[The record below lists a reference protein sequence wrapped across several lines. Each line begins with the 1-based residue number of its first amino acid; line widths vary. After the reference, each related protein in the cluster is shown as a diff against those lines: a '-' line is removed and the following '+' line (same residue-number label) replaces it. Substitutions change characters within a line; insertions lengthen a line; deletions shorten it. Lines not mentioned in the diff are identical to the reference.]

1 MSFHSFLPSKIRGGG
16 RVLVLEISAEGG
28 HEKIAQ
34 K

>member
-1 MSFHSFLPSKIRGGG
+1 MSFHSFLPSKIRGG